1 MNGAMSKS
9 EDKGRCDRP
18 KIPKT
23 RKVLLSAVDAAM
35 LRLILKDYREELTAL
50 LNRAKSSKKAKAYA
64 TENIKIIDDLKQKIF
79 GL

>member
-1 MNGAMSKS
+1 MSKS
-9 EDKGRCDRP
+9 EDKWRCDRP
-18 KIPKT
+18 KTPKT

>member
-1 MNGAMSKS
+1 MSKS

-18 KIPKT
+18 KPPKT
-23 RKVLLSAVDAAM
+23 RKVLLSAADAAM
-35 LRLILKDYREELTAL
+35 LRLMLSDYRADLTAL
-50 LNRAKSSKKAKAYA
+50 LNRKSEKAKAYA

>member
-1 MNGAMSKS
+1 MSKS

-18 KIPKT
+18 KTSKP

-50 LNRAKSSKKAKAYA
+50 LNRAKSSNKAKAYA
-64 TENIKIIDDLKQKIF
+64 SENIKIIDDLKQKIF
-79 GL
+79 EL

>member
-18 KIPKT
+18 KTPMT

>member
-1 MNGAMSKS
+1 MKTNA
-9 EDKGRCDRP
+9 EDKGAAAPKSP
-18 KIPKT
+18 KI

-35 LRLILKDYREELTAL
+35 LRLILTNYRDELTAL
-50 LNRAKSSKKAKAYA
+50 LNRAKSSNKAKAYA

>member
-1 MNGAMSKS
+1 MSKS

-18 KIPKT
+18 KTPKT
-23 RKVLLSAVDAAM
+23 RTMRLRAVDAAM

-50 LNRAKSSKKAKAYA
+50 LNRAKSSNKAKAYA

>member
-1 MNGAMSKS
+1 MSKS

-18 KIPKT
+18 KTPKT

-35 LRLILKDYREELTAL
+35 LRLILKDNREELTTL
-50 LNRAKSSKKAKAYA
+50 LNRAKSSNKAKAYA

>member
-1 MNGAMSKS
+1 MSKS

-18 KIPKT
+18 KTSKT

-64 TENIKIIDDLKQKIF
+64 SENIKIIDDLKQKIF

>member
-1 MNGAMSKS
+1 MSKS

-18 KIPKT
+18 KTTKT

>member
-1 MNGAMSKS
+1 MSKS

-18 KIPKT
+18 KTPKT
-23 RKVLLSAVDAAM
+23 RKVLLSTADAIM
-35 LRLILKDYREELTAL
+35 LRMILANYREELATL

>member
-1 MNGAMSKS
+1 MSKS
-9 EDKGRCDRP
+9 KDKGRCDRP
-18 KIPKT
+18 KTFKT

-50 LNRAKSSKKAKAYA
+50 LNRAKSSNKAKAYA

>member
-1 MNGAMSKS
+1 MSKS
-9 EDKGRCDRP
+9 KDKGRSHRP
-18 KIPKT
+18 KTPKT

-50 LNRAKSSKKAKAYA
+50 LNRAKSSNKAKAYA

>member
-1 MNGAMSKS
+1 MSKS

-18 KIPKT
+18 KTPKT

-35 LRLILKDYREELTAL
+35 LHLMLNEYRADLEAT
-50 LNRAKSSKKAKAYA
+50 LNRTKSSNKAKAYA

>member
-1 MNGAMSKS
+1 MSKS

-18 KIPKT
+18 KTSKT

>member
-1 MNGAMSKS
+1 MSKS

-18 KIPKT
+18 KTTKT

-50 LNRAKSSKKAKAYA
+50 LNRAKSSNKAKAYA

>member
-1 MNGAMSKS
+1 MSKS

-18 KIPKT
+18 KTPKT

-35 LRLILKDYREELTAL
+35 LRLMLNEYRADLEAT
-50 LNRAKSSKKAKAYA
+50 LNRTKASKKAKAYA
-64 TENIKIIDDLKQKIF
+64 EENIKIIDDLKQKIF

>member
-1 MNGAMSKS
+1 MSKS
-9 EDKGRCDRP
+9 KDKGRCDRP
-18 KIPKT
+18 KTPKQ

-50 LNRAKSSKKAKAYA
+50 LNRAKSSNKAKAYA

>member
-1 MNGAMSKS
+1 MSKS

-18 KIPKT
+18 KTSKP

-35 LRLILKDYREELTAL
+35 LRLILTNYRDELTAL

-64 TENIKIIDDLKQKIF
+64 SENIKIIDDLKQKIF

>member
-1 MNGAMSKS
+1 MSKS

-18 KIPKT
+18 KTPKT
-23 RKVLLSAVDAAM
+23 RKVLLSTADAIM
-35 LRLILKDYREELTAL
+35 LRMILANYREELATL

-64 TENIKIIDDLKQKIF
+64 EENIKIIDDLKQKIF

>member
-1 MNGAMSKS
+1 MSKS

-18 KIPKT
+18 KTLKT

>member
-1 MNGAMSKS
+1 MSKS
-9 EDKGRCDRP
+9 KDKGRCDRP
-18 KIPKT
+18 KTPMT

-50 LNRAKSSKKAKAYA
+50 LNRAKSSNKAKAYA

>member
-1 MNGAMSKS
+1 MSKS

-18 KIPKT
+18 KPPKT

-50 LNRAKSSKKAKAYA
+50 LNRAKSSNKAKAYA
-64 TENIKIIDDLKQKIF
+64 EENIKIIDDLKQKIF

>member
-1 MNGAMSKS
+1 MKTKA
-9 EDKGRCDRP
+9 EDKGANAP
-18 KIPKT
+18 KSPKT

-50 LNRAKSSKKAKAYA
+50 LNRKSNKAKAYA

>member
-1 MNGAMSKS
+1 MSKS

-18 KIPKT
+18 KPPKT

-50 LNRAKSSKKAKAYA
+50 LNRTKSSNKAKAYA
-64 TENIKIIDDLKQKIF
+64 SENIKIIDDLKQKIF